1 MRAPPDSGNGGY
13 VSDLLAAQIE
23 GTAADSEYYS
33 RPDNGVEYLDPT
45 NVLVVIM
52 NMRLSPQMEVEFSAF
67 LENYPKYAETTILDD
82 LRATEYE
89 RLDRLGHVYLD
100 FTGGGMYS
108 SRQLQQHFDRLKENV
123 FGNPHSNNPT
133 SLAMTELV
141 ERAREYVLEYFN
153 ASPDEYY
160 AIFTPNASGALK
172 LVGESYPFGSDSRYL
187 LTFDN
192 HNSVNGIREFARTKG
207 AAIAYVPA
215 ILPAMHIDRSQLIAN
230 LEQAQ
235 QGENNLF
242 AFPAQSNFSGV
253 QYPLEMIAEAREFG
267 WDVLLDAAAFV
278 STNLLDLSQW
288 KPDFVAISFYKMF
301 GYPTGVGCLLMRRP
315 MLSKIKRPWF
325 AGGTIQIASVQG
337 DGHYLVEGPAAFE
350 DGTVDYLNFPA
361 VEVGLR
367 HISNVGIDV
376 IHERVHCLTGWLL
389 DNLTQL
395 IHDNG
400 KPLVEIHGPVD
411 MEDRGGTIAFN
422 FFDVNGV
429 CFDIRRIEDLANA
442 AMISLRAG
450 CFCNP
455 GAAEMAYGLSQP
467 EIGAFFQD
475 KRGMSFDELRS
486 RIRTNYD
493 KEYGATRIS
502 VGLSSNFA
510 DAFTFL
516 QFAQGFKNKSIQ
528 DVGAYDAPIES
539 SQWMRDSA

>member
-1 MRAPPDSGNGGY
+1 MNK
-13 VSDLLAAQIE
+13 LIE
-23 GTAADSEYYS
+23 S
-33 RPDNGVEYLDPT
+33 
-45 NVLVVIM
+45 
-52 NMRLSPQMEVEFSAF
+52 LSPQMEAEFSAF
-67 LENYPKYAETTILDD
+67 LENYPMYSDTTILDD
-82 LRATEYE
+82 LRATDYE

-108 SRQLQQHFDRLKENV
+108 SRQLQQHFDGLKENV

-141 ERAREYVLEYFN
+141 EGAREYVLEYFN

-172 LVGESYPFGSDSRYL
+172 LVGESYPFGPNSRYL
-187 LTFDN
+187 LSFDN

-207 AAIAYVPA
+207 AAIAYIPA
-215 ILPAMHIDRSQLIAN
+215 TPPAMHIDRSQLTAH
-230 LEQAQ
+230 LKQAQ

-242 AFPAQSNFSGV
+242 AFPAQSNFTGV
-253 QYPLEMIAEAREFG
+253 QYPLEMIEEVRGFG

-278 STNLLDLSQW
+278 PTNRLDLNQW
-288 KPDFVAISFYKMF
+288 KPDFVSISFYKMF
-301 GYPTGVGCLLMRRP
+301 GYPTGAGCLLMRRS
-315 MLSKIKRPWF
+315 MFSKIKRPWF
-325 AGGTIQIASVQG
+325 AGGTIRIASVQG
-337 DGHYLVEGPAAFE
+337 DGHYLVEGAAAFE
-350 DGTVDYLNFPA
+350 DGTVDYLNLPA

-389 DNLTQL
+389 DNLNQL

-400 KPLVEIHGPVD
+400 TPLVEIHGPID
-411 MEDRGGTIAFN
+411 MERRGGTIAFN
-422 FFDVNGV
+422 LVDVNGV
-429 CFDIRRIEDLANA
+429 SFDIHRIEELANEA
-442 AMISLRAG
+442 TISLRGG

-455 GAAEMAYGLSQP
+455 GAAEIAYRLSQP
-467 EIGAFFQD
+467 EIAAFFQD

-486 RIRTNYD
+486 QIRTTYD

-510 DAFTFL
+510 DVFTFL
-516 QFAQGFKNKSIQ
+516 QFARGFQNKSIQ
-528 DVGAYDAPIES
+528 DVGAFDASIMS
-539 SQWMRDSA
+539 SEWTRDSA